1 MSTFKKL
8 KNILKELMDIL
19 KEEKEALINNDSS
32 AVAGLVERKIEIVS
46 ILENQSKET
55 VETDE
60 EILKLVGAIKELQ
73 ETNLLLTKQAL
84 KFQENLIESIAENIK
99 AVAET
104 YSQKGEYKKQTQ
116 NINLVDQKV

>member
-46 ILENQSKET
+46 ILENQSKEA

-60 EILKLVGAIKELQ
+60 EILKLVGAIKEIQ

>member
-46 ILENQSKET
+46 ILENQSKEA